1 MNQSRVAAI
10 QMVSSMDVSTNLL
23 QASRLI
29 AAAAEGGARLVVLP
43 ENFAYLG
50 GENAATPAVAEPYGY
65 GRIQDFVASQ
75 AQQHRLW
82 IAAGTIPLQC
92 DQPNKVR
99 AALLL
104 YNAAGEPAAR
114 YDKIHLFDVTVVGKE
129 SKQYTESRI
138 IEAGDQPILADT
150 PVGCTGLAVCYDL
163 RFPELFRTLIAK
175 GMELLVLPAAFT
187 AVTGK
192 AHWEVL
198 LRARAIENL
207 CYVVAAAQGGSHES
221 GRETHGKSMIVD
233 PWGTVLT
240 RLAMGPGVIIQDVN
254 LERMRAIRR
263 QFPVLDHIR
272 FPVGET

>member
-10 QMVSSMDVSTNLL
+10 QMVSSTDVSTNLL

-29 AAAAEGGARLVVLP
+29 AAAAAGGARLVVLP

-50 GENAATPAVAEPYGY
+50 GENAETPAVAEPYGY

-75 AQQHRLW
+75 AQQHRIW

-104 YNAAGEPAAR
+104 FSAAGEPAAR

-138 IEAGDQPILADT
+138 IEAGDQAILADT
-150 PVGCTGLAVCYDL
+150 PVGRIGLAVCYDL
-163 RFPELFRTLIAK
+163 RFPELFRTLIKK

-187 AVTGK
+187 AVTGR

-221 GRETHGKSMIVD
+221 GRETHGESMIVD

-254 LERMRAIRR
+254 LERMRAIRC